1 VLASRLRYR
10 PRTRSQAAARADEL
24 LVEWGEVF
32 ISGRRKELIHMT
44 TFVRRDNRE
53 VSRTA
58 AGEYRWDPFRVM
70 DAFLRWDPLRVEGG
84 LAARGGELAPRFDV
98 KQSKDAFEIKADLPG
113 VKDEDLDVSLTGA
126 LLTISGK
133 REAYG
138 TFTRSFSL
146 PESADGERVTA
157 DLKHGVLTVVVPK
170 KPEAQPR
177 KIAVGK
183 GDGGAK
189 A

>member
-1 VLASRLRYR
+1 MA
-10 PRTRSQAAARADEL
+10 T
-24 LVEWGEVF
+24 
-32 ISGRRKELIHMT
+32 I
-44 TFVRRDNRE
+44 VRRDNPE
-53 VSRTA
+53 VSRAA

-70 DAFLRWDPLRVEGG
+70 DAFLRWDPLRVEDGV
-84 LAARGGELAPRFDV
+84 AARGGELSPRFDV
-98 KQSKDAFEIKADLPG
+98 KQTKDAFVINADLPG
-113 VKDEDLDVSLTGA
+113 VKDEDLDVSLKGA

-146 PESADGERVTA
+146 PDSVDGERVTA
-157 DLKHGVLTVVVPK
+157 DLKNGVLTVVVPK

-177 KIAVGK
+177 KIAVGN
-183 GDGGAK
+183 GASGPK